1 MQDQSRHSNEHA
13 KWRDMLRPLV
23 EALVTALA
31 VYAVGAQHVSSGSL
45 DSRISVVETKMEG
58 IGELR
63 KEVVDLSKNVHELIG
78 EIRAERRR
86 K

>member
-1 MQDQSRHSNEHA
+1 M
-13 KWRDMLRPLV
+13 
-23 EALVTALA
+23 
-31 VYAVGAQHVSSGSL
+31 G
-45 DSRISVVETKMEG
+45 ISVVETKVEG

-78 EIRAERRR
+78 EIRAERRI

>member
-1 MQDQSRHSNEHA
+1 MKDSSSSGNEHA
-13 KWRDMLRPLV
+13 KWRALLKPLI
-23 EALVTALA
+23 EAIVAVLA
-31 VYAVGAQHVSSGSL
+31 VYAVGSQHVSSGSL
-45 DSRISVVETKMEG
+45 DSRISVVETKVEG

-78 EIRAERRR
+78 EIRAERRI